1 MEGNNSKQT
10 NMLSGS
16 NHDKHLIKE
25 ENILN
30 GKMPMKLDP
39 CVVNVSKS
47 LCFIQTPS
55 SSGSGFLIKL
65 FKGTQD
71 FYCLMTNKHVIKREM
86 IEQRKSIDIYY
97 DSGDKLR
104 NIQLNRE
111 ERFIK
116 DFSDN
121 QMDI

>member
-1 MEGNNSKQT
+1 MEVNNAKQNGT
-10 NMLSGS
+10 QR
-16 NHDKHLIKE
+16 DAYKAKYPIKE

-55 SSGSGFLIKL
+55 TSGSGFLIKL

-71 FYCLMTNKHVIKREM
+71 FFCLITCSQVIK
-86 IEQRKSIDIYY
+86 Q
-97 DSGDKLR
+97 
-104 NIQLNRE
+104 
-111 ERFIK
+111 
-116 DFSDN
+116 
-121 QMDI
+121 